1 MSMAVSNFKAM
12 SKKEKIVYGI
22 FFCLAAMLMAGLIFN
37 VAMAGSTNP
46 AATQVS
52 DILKKMLDIVCMIF
66 QAVGIVLS
74 IYAIGQLIMAF
85 KNEDADSKSKAST
98 MLVVG
103 VCLIALPTIATSVG
117 VFNNF
122 GTGGNWSSK

>member
-1 MSMAVSNFKAM
+1 MSMAVSNFKVM
-12 SKKEKIVYGI
+12 SKKEKIIYGI

-37 VAMAGSTNP
+37 VAMASGNG

-52 DILKKMLDIVCMIF
+52 TILKKMLDIVCMIF

-117 VFNNF
+117 VFDNF
-122 GTGGNWSSK
+122 GKPGSW

>member
-1 MSMAVSNFKAM
+1 MSMAVSNFKVM
-12 SKKEKIVYGI
+12 SKKEKIIYGI

-37 VAMAGSTNP
+37 VAMASGGTNG

-52 DILKKMLDIVCMIF
+52 SILKKMLDIVCMIF

-117 VFNNF
+117 VFENF
-122 GTGGNWSSK
+122 GKPGSWG

>member
-37 VAMAGSTNP
+37 VAMASGGTSG

-52 DILKKMLDIVCMIF
+52 GILKKMLDIVCMIF

-117 VFNNF
+117 VFENF
-122 GTGGNWSSK
+122 GKPGSW